1 MANSGGFPYAQL
13 DTALLS
19 DAKVRRLARLLP
31 DARDFYAGLGVFSV
45 MVAAIWRTGSREPTT
60 DDECEDAPPEIVAA
74 VKKCKLLDS
83 DGRVPVAAFDKWVGE
98 QLVRRRAEAD
108 RKRRTPPDSAGIPR
122 TPPDSAGTS
131 SPTRSV
137 PPDSA
142 GLRRSDADSSDSTSF
157 LASSTELPSEE
168 RAREEEPEGE
178 AITWL
183 AVHGC
188 YVRPGNGYH
197 RQLIAVVEHHGI
209 NAVIGMFDRLAK
221 GGTTDGDIKGFI
233 FGAKDALDARTR
245 PDLTVVAKEEERAED
260 RSRREAASKR
270 QLAELGRYID
280 EEPMPEEQRTANLA
294 RLRSEMAAKGLIS

>member
-1 MANSGGFPYAQL
+1 MADRPYVRVYYSVIDDPRFATIYPH
-13 DTALLS
+13 DGAFALWL
-19 DAKVRRLARLLP
+19 RLLLLA
-31 DARDFYAGLGVFSV
+31 DAMYPAPAPLPTGVKPASVRLLIEAGVVETLPGNHFRMHGLASE
-45 MVAAIWRTGSREPTT
+45 RS
-60 DDECEDAPPEIVAA
+60 
-74 VKKCKLLDS
+74 
-83 DGRVPVAAFDKWVGE
+83 
-98 QLVRRRAEAD
+98 RRAE
-108 RKRRTPPDSAGIPR
+108 
-122 TPPDSAGTS
+122 
-131 SPTRSV
+131 
-137 PPDSA
+137 
-142 GLRRSDADSSDSTSF
+142 
-157 LASSTELPSEE
+157 
-168 RAREEEPEGE
+168 RARIGGRANAERLLSERSATAIPSRARRRDETSIDETSRADARAAEDDEPEGE

-197 RQLIAVVEHHGI
+197 RQLIATVEHHGI